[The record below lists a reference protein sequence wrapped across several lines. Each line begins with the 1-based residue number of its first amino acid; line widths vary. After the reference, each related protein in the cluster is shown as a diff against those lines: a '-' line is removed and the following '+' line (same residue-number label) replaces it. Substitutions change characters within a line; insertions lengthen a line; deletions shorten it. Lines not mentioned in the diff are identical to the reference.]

1 MVDWGKRK
9 DGQAYIKQLKE
20 RGQLTAYD
28 VKEGKKVEIPNPHL
42 VEDDG
47 RWRVEGEYKGHMV
60 SRFVNPPPMT
70 TC

>member
-60 SRFVNPPPMT
+60 SRFVKPPPMT